1 MAYVLKPFT
10 KKEAIMKTLS
20 LLLILLFISCN
31 NRTSDSEKRAKEENR
46 ERLDSQARLDEGPT
60 SEPVP
65 LSRSDA
71 DFLVEAASGGNLEVQ
86 LGHMVENK
94 STSEQVRAF
103 GSMIIKD
110 HEEGGEKLKRLA
122 IAKNIILPDS
132 ISAAQQKRK
141 DKLQKENSDF
151 DRAYMNLMVDDHKKD
166 IREFQKAA
174 KDASDSEV
182 KAFAADHL
190 TMLYKHLD
198 SAEKILKRM
207 GPERIPVSAPP
218 YK

>member
-1 MAYVLKPFT
+1 MAYVLKPFM

-20 LLLILLFISCN
+20 LLLILLLISCN

-46 ERLDSQARLDEGPT
+46 ERIDSQARLDAGPT
-60 SEPVP
+60 SEPVT

-103 GSMIIKD
+103 GSMMIKD
-110 HEEGGEKLKRLA
+110 HEEGREKLKRLA
-122 IAKNIILPDS
+122 IAKNVILPDS
-132 ISAAQQKRK
+132 ISAAQQKSK
-141 DKLQKENSDF
+141 DKLQKENKDF
-151 DRAYMNLMVDDHKKD
+151 DRAYINLMVDDHKKD

-190 TMLYKHLD
+190 AMLYKHLD

-218 YK
+218 YE